1 MPPASIVN
9 SLKHSVGILVI
20 WNESFQNSSVV
31 CVKLASIR
39 TYVKR
44 YHQNK
49 QNASKSS
56 RYKIMSF
63 SLQSLFEQGCWVNLV
78 LKFWDKGCWDFE
90 IASGILLR
98 LIDAKS
104 NTWSITSF
112 MWKEVAHWNNHRS
125 IQNVD
130 AAIYHC

>member
-1 MPPASIVN
+1 M
-9 SLKHSVGILVI
+9 SL
-20 WNESFQNSSVV
+20 F
-31 CVKLASIR
+31 
-39 TYVKR
+39 KR

-63 SLQSLFEQGCWVNLV
+63 FLQSLFEQGCWVKLV

-98 LIDAKS
+98 LIDVKS
-104 NTWSITSF
+104 NTWSITWYTWCEMANQTSRYSKCGRCNLSLLGHF
-112 MWKEVAHWNNHRS
+112 ESLIILSNIFVEMFWMNVSSCSHWNFN
-125 IQNVD
+125 
-130 AAIYHC
+130 C